1 MIEIYYGKT
10 NTNELE
16 KKEAE
21 LVDFFKERINK
32 FTNIEEKNIRI
43 NLYYYLQKK
52 LLEKNISLSFS
63 LNSFGKIYL
72 NDSLT
77 YISLTHSKGY
87 YAFAI
92 SNEEIGLD
100 MEKKCNNINEKIIDR
115 ISKEKISKDEII
127 KIWTIK
133 ESYLKYLGIGITT
146 DLKNIVCDEE
156 NVSLNY
162 SMVAKYQNSNI
173 EEMYELTVCSKN
185 KQEVIIKK
193 ISC

>member
-16 KKEAE
+16 KKERE

-32 FTNIEEKNIRI
+32 FSNIEEKNIRI

-52 LLEKNISLSFS
+52 LKEKNISLSFA

-72 NDSLT
+72 NEISV

-87 YAFAI
+87 FAFAI
-92 SNEEIGLD
+92 SDEEVGLD
-100 MEKKCNNINEKIIDR
+100 IEKIRNNINERISYR
-115 ISKEKISKDEII
+115 ISKEIIKKDEII
-127 KIWTIK
+127 KIWTVK
-133 ESYLKYLGIGITT
+133 ESYLKYLGVGITT
-146 DLKNIVCDEE
+146 DLKNVVFDEE
-156 NVSLNY
+156 SVSLN
-162 SMVAKYQNSNI
+162 SLMVAKYQNFKI
-173 EEMYELTVCSKN
+173 DEIYELTVCSKN
-185 KQEVIIKK
+185 KQKVIIEK

>member
-1 MIEIYYGKT
+1 MIEIYYGE
-10 NTNELE
+10 NTTIDVE

-21 LVDFFKERINK
+21 LVDFFKEKINK

-52 LLEKNISLSFS
+52 LKEKNTELSFT

-72 NDSLT
+72 NDSLI
-77 YISLTHSKGY
+77 YISLTHSKGCF
-87 YAFAI
+87 AFAI
-92 SNEEIGLD
+92 SNEEIGID
-100 MEKKCNNINEKIIDR
+100 MEKIRNNINERIIDR
-115 ISKEKISKDEII
+115 ISNEKIKKDQII

-146 DLKNIVCDEE
+146 DLKKVICNEE
-156 NVSLNY
+156 DVSLNY
-162 SMVAKYQNSNI
+162 SMVAKYLNFNI
-173 EEMYELTVCSKN
+173 EETYELTVCSKN

>member
-16 KKEAE
+16 KKELE

-32 FTNIEEKNIRI
+32 FSNIEEKNIRI

-52 LLEKNISLSFS
+52 LEEKNISFSFA

-72 NDSLT
+72 NEISV

-87 YAFAI
+87 FAFAI

-100 MEKKCNNINEKIIDR
+100 IEKIRNNINERIIER
-115 ISKEKISKDEII
+115 ISKEKIKKDEII

-146 DLKNIVCDEE
+146 DLKNVVFDEE
-156 NVSLNY
+156 NVSLN
-162 SMVAKYQNSNI
+162 SLMVAKYQNFNI
-173 EEMYELTVCSKN
+173 DEMYELTVCSKN
-185 KQEVIIKK
+185 KQKVVIEK

>member
-16 KKEAE
+16 KKERE

-52 LLEKNISLSFS
+52 LKEKNISLSFA

-72 NDSLT
+72 NEISV

-87 YAFAI
+87 FAFAI
-92 SNEEIGLD
+92 SDEEVGLD
-100 MEKKCNNINEKIIDR
+100 IEKIRNNVNERISYR
-115 ISKEKISKDEII
+115 ISKEKIKKDEII
-127 KIWTIK
+127 KIWTVK
-133 ESYLKYLGIGITT
+133 ESYLKYLGVGITT
-146 DLKNIVCDEE
+146 DLKNVVFDEE
-156 NVSLNY
+156 SVSLN
-162 SMVAKYQNSNI
+162 SLMVAKYQNFKI
-173 EEMYELTVCSKN
+173 DEIYELTVCSKN
-185 KQEVIIKK
+185 KQKVIIEK

>member
-32 FTNIEEKNIRI
+32 FTNVEEKNIRI

-52 LLEKNISLSFS
+52 LQEKNISLSFT

-100 MEKKCNNINEKIIDR
+100 MEKIRNNINERIINR
-115 ISKEKISKDEII
+115 ISKEKIKKDEII

-133 ESYLKYLGIGITT
+133 ESYLKYLGIGITL

-156 NVSLNY
+156 NASLN
-162 SMVAKYQNSNI
+162 SLMVAKYQNFNI
-173 EEMYELTVCSKN
+173 EEMYELTICSKN

>member
-100 MEKKCNNINEKIIDR
+100 MEKNCNNINEKIIDR